1 LKAGAIDSEMTMI
14 IGYGEPVI
22 MVNAFQNTKG
32 AVIRRRVNSNK
43 ERISLGTFHF
53 DIMIVAKWM

>member
-1 LKAGAIDSEMTMI
+1 LKAGAIDSEMTTI

-22 MVNAFQNTKG
+22 MVNAFQNIKG

-43 ERISLGTFHF
+43 ERIFLGTFHF
-53 DIMIVAKWM
+53 NSIIIAEWM